1 MLSRRPL
8 AHALGGALAVLALLP
23 AAAPARVVQ
32 AGTVLPPGNSGFV
45 PQSGVN
51 PSLTDQISLFTSFQ
65 FKPAEFNRP
74 GTPESP
80 KPGVT
85 IVRDAYDVPAI
96 TGTTVANAWFGA
108 GYAAAEDRAVE
119 LELFRRAVTGHL
131 AEVLGK
137 SRLAGDVE
145 ARRDYYTRR
154 EVRAMY
160 RRLPASLRAWFR
172 AYADGI
178 NAYEARMR
186 ADPSL
191 VPKEFVLLNLE
202 PAKWSPLD
210 SAAIGIQLARTIPN
224 GDGQE
229 LLNARALRALGAK
242 RFDRLLPL
250 RTPHSYTTVPASAG
264 RFPSQPGRT
273 RAQERAAFKRSVRFV
288 RGLRLPR
295 AAASAAAAS
304 APASPLGGGALPPV
318 FGGSNAW
325 AIRGADGHA
334 FLFTGPQ
341 LGFSIPEELWEF
353 EIHAPGLNAA
363 GVTPPGLPIV
373 GIGRNDHVAWGLTSG
388 LSDVNDLYA
397 EKLVGRTRYR
407 FKGRVRKMDCRTE
420 TFEVAGAKAVS
431 RQICRTVHGPVQA
444 RAKGVAYARR
454 YNIWGRELRVMVGL
468 ADLDRARSIRDV
480 AKAAGEVTWNENIM
494 AADDRG
500 NIGWWH
506 PGLLPLRPR
515 GYDERL
521 PYPGTG
527 KAEWRGFL
535 SVRQRP
541 HVIDPNQGWLAN
553 WNTLPSA
560 GWTNGD
566 APATERLSGRLHRSG
581 LLFREVA
588 AAHAA
593 PTFASVQ
600 GVDRVTGQTAEA
612 RPFLQDALSRA
623 DAGATGPAKVVL
635 DTLLAWDGNYTRT
648 DAAGTVDPGVAAWDA
663 FRDAVVDVGV
673 RKPYGSIAVAL
684 LGAHPGDSHQ
694 FDVSYAQAF
703 ALEHLGAAGYRAA
716 AAAAGAALAQ
726 QFNSASPA
734 AWREPRRIYDV
745 SVQGIADKPV
755 LPFFDRGTW
764 QQEVELGQ

>member
-1 MLSRRPL
+1 LFLRSP
-8 AHALGGALAVLALLP
+8 ALGGALAVLALLP
-23 AAAPARVVQ
+23 AAASARVVQ

-45 PQSGVN
+45 PPAGTN
-51 PSLTDQISLFTSFQ
+51 PDLTNQIDLYTSFRL
-65 FKPAEFNRP
+65 KPGEFNRA
-74 GTPESP
+74 GTAESP
-80 KPGVT
+80 RAGVT
-85 IVRDAYDVPAI
+85 IVRDAYDVPAV
-96 TGTTVANAWFGA
+96 TGTMVENAWFGA

-119 LELFRRAVTGHL
+119 LELFRRGVTGHL

-137 SRLAGDVE
+137 SRLDSDIE
-145 ARRDYYTRR
+145 ARRDYYTRP
-154 EVRAMY
+154 EVRRMY
-160 RRLPASLRAWFR
+160 NRMPASLRAWFK
-172 AYADGI
+172 AYSDGI
-178 NAYEARMR
+178 NAYEARMN
-186 ADPSL
+186 ANPSL
-191 VPKEFVLLNLE
+191 RPKEFALLNLT
-202 PAKWSPLD
+202 PATWSPLD
-210 SAAIGIQLARTIPN
+210 SAAISIQLARTIPN
-224 GDGQE
+224 SDGQE
-229 LLNARALRALGAK
+229 LLNARALRVLGAK
-242 RFDRLLPL
+242 RFAKLLPL
-250 RTPHSYTTVPASAG
+250 RTRHSYTTIPASAG

-273 RAQERAAFKRSVRFV
+273 RAQERAGFKRSVRFV
-288 RGLRLPR
+288 RGLELPS
-295 AAASAAAAS
+295 AKASAADSSRLA
-304 APASPLGGGALPPV
+304 GGALPPV
-318 FGGSNAW
+318 FGGSDAW
-325 AIRGADGHA
+325 AVRGAGGHA

-341 LGFSIPEELWEF
+341 LGFSIPEQLWEF
-353 EIHAPGLNAA
+353 EIHAPGLDAA
-363 GVTPPGLPIV
+363 GVTPPGVPLV
-373 GIGRNDHVAWGLTSG
+373 GIGHNDHVAWGLTSG
-388 LSDVNDLYA
+388 ESDVNDLYA

-407 FKGRVRKMDCRTE
+407 FQGRVRKMDCRTE
-420 TFEVAGAKAVS
+420 TFKVAGAKAVK

-454 YNIWGRELRVMVGL
+454 YNLWGREMRTMVGL
-468 ADLDRARSIRDV
+468 ADLDRATSINDV

-535 SVRQRP
+535 SKRQRP
-541 HVIDPNQGWLAN
+541 HVVNPKQGWLAN
-553 WNTLPSA
+553 WNSVPST

-566 APATERLSGRLHRSG
+566 PSATERLTGPLHRSG

-588 AAHAA
+588 KAHAD
-593 PTFASVQ
+593 PTFASVE
-600 GVDRVTGQTAEA
+600 GVDQVTGQTAQA
-612 RPFLQDALSRA
+612 RPFLQNALSRA
-623 DAGATGPAKVVL
+623 DAGATGPAKAVL

-663 FRDAVVDVGV
+663 FRAAAVAVGV
-673 RKPYGSIAVAL
+673 RKPYGSIAVSM
-684 LGAHPGDSHQ
+684 LGAKPGTSHQ

-716 AAAAGAALAQ
+716 AAAAGAALAKR
-726 QFNSASPA
+726 FNSTTPS

-745 SVQGIADKPV
+745 SVQGVADKPA